1 MLGYGVWN
9 WFSSVMASITV
20 WCLPWCLM
28 CLYSKA
34 WLQLE
39 LWRRLHRLIWLITA
53 LKRSLPRL
61 CFNTCLSV
69 HGGCLGPDPGGGWG
83 VWLEGVSRPRP
94 RGSLGGCPDPHLGG
108 CPGPGLGC
116 VSQQTLRQTPP
127 SADGYCC
134 GRYASYW
141 NAFSF
146 CITSQSQVLS
156 QYRVVIFNGNSSEIC
171 KNLFF
176 LATSL
181 HGNIYNII
189 HIYNLICYIDNIII
203 RIYRRRAF

>member
-1 MLGYGVWN
+1 MTATGTVKTVTQINLTHYRPQTKFAKVMFLHVSVCPRGV
-9 WFSSVMASITV
+9 SR
-20 WCLPWCLM
+20 P
-28 CLYSKA
+28 
-34 WLQLE
+34 
-39 LWRRLHRLIWLITA
+39 RPRGRL
-53 LKRSLPRL
+53 
-61 CFNTCLSV
+61 
-69 HGGCLGPDPGGGWG
+69 G

-108 CPGPGLGC
+108 CTGPDLGG
-116 VSQQTLRQTPP
+116 VSKQTLRQTPP

-134 GRYASYW
+134 WRYSSYW

-146 CITSQSQVLS
+146 FIISHSQVLL
-156 QYRVVIFNGNSSEIC
+156 QYRVVIFNGNSIKIC

-181 HGNIYNII
+181 HRHIYNII

-203 RIYRRRAF
+203 RIYHRRAF